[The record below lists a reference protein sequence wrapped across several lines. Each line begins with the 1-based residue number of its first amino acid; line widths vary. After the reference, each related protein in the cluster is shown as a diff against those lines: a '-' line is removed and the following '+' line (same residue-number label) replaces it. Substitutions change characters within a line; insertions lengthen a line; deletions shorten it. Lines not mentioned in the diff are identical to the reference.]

1 VPVCNRFLYSKI
13 KKRNKEKQLKNKLEI
28 YAKFRH
34 GTGYKPA
41 PAREPGVR
49 DEVEMVY
56 FPAPTIGVNFVDRPG
71 GLVLIGQVHGHPPAP
86 QGEVTLRTMS
96 PLDAQSSANT
106 NIPVYGIDAM
116 DGPTRGRPANI
127 HRVTPDGTITR
138 RVGRTSSGFDIGR
151 DAMLIWGRRDLTK
164 Q

>member
-1 VPVCNRFLYSKI
+1 M
-13 KKRNKEKQLKNKLEI
+13 KNKLEI